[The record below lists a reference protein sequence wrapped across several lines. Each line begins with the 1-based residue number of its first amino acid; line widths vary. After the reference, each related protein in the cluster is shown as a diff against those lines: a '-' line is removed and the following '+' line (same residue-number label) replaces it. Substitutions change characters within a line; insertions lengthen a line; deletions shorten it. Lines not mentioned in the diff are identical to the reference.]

1 MSNQVDVATVHV
13 PVRPARAFERSTSD
27 NSDLVIMPLQLE
39 AAFAQAFVLKRAK
52 ANSYE
57 DTFLSYIPMDTQ
69 NPGEALI
76 LSETYVYWRKPKS
89 LWGRTWANISH
100 CYFDGDTVGIV
111 LYGGDA
117 TTVTIPCNNRLAA
130 LRVYSALVRDS
141 NRMGCPSYIIPVSLL
156 LQESDTLTDIGRKNF
171 QERQIQARSLAGF
184 TDGYRFGTAN
194 SVRLRSITGP
204 ESDVLRRANSRMEA
218 GYDSW
223 KELDESV
230 WRLIWEWTCTHTGLT
245 VSRCCATV
253 IINRSLSPL
262 QISRVQMVHGKNV
275 LLLGSTATGYEV
287 ESRYTFSHFLSQFYL
302 LIMYASQ
309 VFIYHNITLH

>member
-1 MSNQVDVATVHV
+1 MATVYV

-27 NSDLVIMPLQLE
+27 NSDLVIVPLQLE
-39 AAFAQAFVLKRAK
+39 AAFAQDFVLKRAK

-57 DTFLSYIPMDTQ
+57 DTFLSYIPIDTQ
-69 NPGEALI
+69 SPGEALI
-76 LSETYVYWRKPKS
+76 LSETYLYWRKPKT

-100 CYFDGDTVGIV
+100 CFFDGDSVGIV

-117 TTVTIPCNNRLAA
+117 TTVTIPCNNRTAA

-141 NRMGCPSYIIPVSLL
+141 ERMGCPSYIIPVSLL
-156 LQESDTLTDIGRKNF
+156 LQESDTLTETGRKNF
-171 QERQIQARSLAGF
+171 LQMQSQARSLAGF

-194 SVRLRSITGP
+194 SVKLRGITGP
-204 ESDVLRRANSRMEA
+204 ESDVLKRANNRLES
-218 GYDSW
+218 GYASW
-223 KELDESV
+223 KELDETV
-230 WRLIWEWTCTHTGLT
+230 WRLIWEWTCTHTGLA

-275 LLLGSTATGYEV
+275 TLIGSTATGYEV
-287 ESRYTFSHFLSQFYL
+287 ESRYEFSQFVTPFSLKLTIILYG
-302 LIMYASQ
+302 IHIN
-309 VFIYHNITLH
+309 VFLHS